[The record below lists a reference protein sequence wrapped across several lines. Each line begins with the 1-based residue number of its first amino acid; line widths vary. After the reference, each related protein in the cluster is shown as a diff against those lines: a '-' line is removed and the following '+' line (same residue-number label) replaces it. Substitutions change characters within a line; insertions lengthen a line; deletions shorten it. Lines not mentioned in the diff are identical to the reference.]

1 MAHPEQPTPSGTAM
15 PPDESSAGDEP
26 TAAVP
31 EPPVAPDEDEHG
43 ADEHGADYGADDYG
57 ADEHGADEEL
67 GKTVAA
73 LTADDIEPAGRRK
86 LLVRLVADV
95 RRRGLGPVFR
105 PRTALRWMADVVG
118 DVAPHVPVRDR
129 ETLLRHF
136 PGLDDDELAERLIRN
151 AARTTAGIGVAGGG
165 VASVEWVATP
175 TLLSAPVLL
184 AAETIGVVAVEMK
197 LIGEQH
203 EVYGRPVTGGP
214 GQRAA
219 ALIQAWSGRRGVNP
233 LVPGVGVATVLGTA
247 ARKELQGMLLRRFG
261 RNLTTMGPLLTGAAV
276 AGYLNRRATRSL
288 GEHIRDDLRKGGVKG
303 GRRALGS

>member
-1 MAHPEQPTPSGTAM
+1 MSHPEQPTPSGTAM
-15 PPDESSAGDEP
+15 PPDESSAGDEF

-31 EPPVAPDEDEHG
+31 EPATPQQAAAVPEPATPQQ
-43 ADEHGADYGADDYG
+43 ADD
-57 ADEHGADEEL
+57 EL

-86 LLVRLVADV
+86 LLVRLVTDV
-95 RRRGLGPVFR
+95 RRRGLGQVFR
-105 PRTALRWMADVVG
+105 PKAALRWMADVIS

-136 PGLDDDELAERLIRN
+136 PGIDDDELAERLIRN
-151 AARTTAGIGVAGGG
+151 AARTTAGIGAAGGG

-175 TLLSAPVLL
+175 TLLSAPLLL
-184 AAETIGVVAVEMK
+184 AAETIGVVSVEMK
-197 LIGEQH
+197 LIGELH

-214 GQRAA
+214 GQRAI
-219 ALIQAWSGRRGVNP
+219 ALVQAWSGRRGVNP

-261 RNLTTMGPLLTGAAV
+261 RNLTTMGPLLTGAVV
-276 AGYLNRRATRSL
+276 AGFLNRRATRSL
-288 GEHIRDDLRKGGVKG
+288 GEHIRDDLKKTAPEKP
-303 GRRALGS
+303 GRRALGR

>member
-1 MAHPEQPTPSGTAM
+1 MGHPEQPTPSGTAM
-15 PPDESSAGDEP
+15 PPEDSSAGDEL

-31 EPPVAPDEDEHG
+31 EPLTQPETETDQETEPLTPQE
-43 ADEHGADYGADDYG
+43 ADD
-57 ADEHGADEEL
+57 EL
-67 GKTVAA
+67 GRTVAA

-86 LLVRLVADV
+86 LLVRLVTDV
-95 RRRGLGPVFR
+95 RRRGLGQVFR
-105 PRTALRWMADVVG
+105 PKAALRWMADVVG

-136 PGLDDDELAERLIRN
+136 PGLDEDALAERLIRN
-151 AARTTAGIGVAGGG
+151 AARTTAGIGAAGGG

-175 TLLSAPVLL
+175 TLLSAPILL

-197 LIGEQH
+197 LIGELH
-203 EVYGRPVTGGP
+203 EVYGRPVTGSP

-219 ALIQAWSGRRGVNP
+219 SLIQAWSGQRGVNP

-276 AGYLNRRATRSL
+276 AGYLNRRATRNL
-288 GEHIRDDLRKGGVKG
+288 GGHIQDDLKKTH
-303 GRRALGS
+303 RRELGS

>member
-1 MAHPEQPTPSGTAM
+1 MGHPEQPNPSGTAM
-15 PPDESSAGDEP
+15 PPEDSTAGDEL

-31 EPPVAPDEDEHG
+31 EPLAQPETDQSAPHETDQGIEPLTPQE
-43 ADEHGADYGADDYG
+43 ADD
-57 ADEHGADEEL
+57 EL
-67 GKTVAA
+67 GRTVAA

-86 LLVRLVADV
+86 LLVRLVTDI
-95 RRRGLGPVFR
+95 RRRGLGQVFR
-105 PRTALRWMADVVG
+105 PRAALRWMADVVG

-136 PGLDDDELAERLIRN
+136 PGLDEDDLAERLIRN
-151 AARTTAGIGVAGGG
+151 AARTTAGIGAAGGG

-175 TLLSAPVLL
+175 TLLSAPILL

-197 LIGEQH
+197 LIGELH
-203 EVYGRPVTGGP
+203 EVYGRPVTGSP

-219 ALIQAWSGRRGVNP
+219 SLIQAWSGQRGVNP

-261 RNLTTMGPLLTGAAV
+261 RNLTTLGPLLTGAAV
-276 AGYLNRRATRSL
+276 AGYLNRRATRGL
-288 GEHIRDDLRKGGVKG
+288 GGHIQDDLKKT
-303 GRRALGS
+303 RRRELGS

>member
-1 MAHPEQPTPSGTAM
+1 MSHPDQPGPSGTAM
-15 PPDESSAGDEP
+15 PPDQTTDDELAVDPTESPQQAQ
-26 TAAVP
+26 
-31 EPPVAPDEDEHG
+31 
-43 ADEHGADYGADDYG
+43 ADD
-57 ADEHGADEEL
+57 EL

-86 LLVRLVADV
+86 LLGHLVNDI
-95 RRRGLGPVFR
+95 RRRGFGQMFR
-105 PRTALRWMADVVG
+105 PRSAVRWMADVVG

-136 PGLDDDELAERLIRN
+136 PGLDDDEMAERLIRN
-151 AARTTAGIGVAGGG
+151 AARTTAGIGAAGGS
-165 VASVEWVATP
+165 VASLEWVATP

-197 LIGEQH
+197 LIGELH
-203 EVYGRPVTGGP
+203 EVYRRPVTGTAGH
-214 GQRAA
+214 RAI
-219 ALIQAWSGRRGVNP
+219 ALIQAWSGQRGVNP

-276 AGYLNRRATRSL
+276 AGFLNRRATKNL
-288 GEHIRDDLRKGGVKG
+288 GQHIRADLKKPAQKVIEG
-303 GRRALGS
+303 

>member
-1 MAHPEQPTPSGTAM
+1 MGHPEQPTPSGTAM
-15 PPDESSAGDEP
+15 PPEDSSAGDEL

-31 EPPVAPDEDEHG
+31 EPLAQHEAETDQETEPLTRQE
-43 ADEHGADYGADDYG
+43 ADD
-57 ADEHGADEEL
+57 EL
-67 GKTVAA
+67 GRTVAA

-86 LLVRLVADV
+86 LLVRLVTDV
-95 RRRGLGPVFR
+95 RRRGLGQVFR
-105 PRTALRWMADVVG
+105 PKAALRWMADVVG

-136 PGLDDDELAERLIRN
+136 PGLDDDDLAERLIRN
-151 AARTTAGIGVAGGG
+151 AARTTAGIGAAGGG

-175 TLLSAPVLL
+175 TLLSAPILL

-197 LIGEQH
+197 LIGELH

-219 ALIQAWSGRRGVNP
+219 ALIQAWSGQRGVNP

-276 AGYLNRRATRSL
+276 AGYLNRRATRNL
-288 GEHIRDDLRKGGVKG
+288 GGHIQDDLKKTR
-303 GRRALGS
+303 RRALGS

>member
-1 MAHPEQPTPSGTAM
+1 MSHPEQPTPSGTAM
-15 PPDESSAGDEP
+15 PPDESSAGDEL

-31 EPPVAPDEDEHG
+31 EPPTPQE
-43 ADEHGADYGADDYG
+43 ADDPRP
-57 ADEHGADEEL
+57 ADDEL
-67 GKTVAA
+67 GQTVAA

-86 LLVRLVADV
+86 LLVRLVTDV
-95 RRRGLGPVFR
+95 RRRGLGQVFR
-105 PRTALRWMADVVG
+105 PKAALRWMADVIS

-136 PGLDDDELAERLIRN
+136 PGLDDDQLAERLIRN
-151 AARTTAGIGVAGGG
+151 AARTTAGIGAAGGG

-175 TLLSAPVLL
+175 TLLSAPLLL
-184 AAETIGVVAVEMK
+184 AAETIGVVSVEMK
-197 LIGEQH
+197 LIGELH

-214 GQRAA
+214 GQRAV
-219 ALIQAWSGRRGVNP
+219 ALVQAWSGRRGVNP

-276 AGYLNRRATRSL
+276 AGFLNRRATRSL
-288 GEHIRDDLRKGGVKG
+288 GEHIRDDLKKTAPEER
-303 GRRALGS
+303 GRRALGR